1 MPDWT
6 PTLRQLE
13 MLLLVAQTGSLTRAA
28 ELLGVTQ
35 PAVSHG
41 LRTMED
47 SLGYRLFTRTNGGLQ
62 PTGQT
67 TVLLPQLADLH
78 ERFEALIARM
88 RGVGQTEAEVLRV
101 VALSSLSATLVP
113 GALLDFSKRFPSVR
127 VQALA
132 SPGREIAEMLRLGSV
147 DFGVVYAA
155 PEDTPDG
162 GGALLDT
169 EIVCFGTRA
178 MRPKRARAATPAS
191 LTGHTVIVA
200 GSDTATGMLVRRSLG
215 DLTRGGIT
223 VIEANTALNALSLA
237 REGLGVALVD
247 PMLATIKQDADL
259 MVWPFEPA
267 IPLRVVALLGQ
278 TRDRLRSADELART
292 DHFLADL
299 KAAAATAVARLH
311 AASIAARLCA

>member
-41 LRTMED
+41 LRSMED

-67 TVLLPQLADLH
+67 TILLPQLADLH

-88 RGVGQTEAEVLRV
+88 RGVGQTESEVLRV

-113 GALLDFSKRFPSVR
+113 GALLDFSKHFPSVR

-132 SPGREIAEMLRLGSV
+132 IPGREIAEMLRLGSV
-147 DFGVVYAA
+147 DFGLVYAA
-155 PEDTPDG
+155 PEDAPDG
-162 GGALLDT
+162 EALLDT
-169 EIVCFGTRA
+169 EIVCFGTRS
-178 MRPKRARAATPAS
+178 MRPKRARPATLAS

-215 DLTRGGIT
+215 DLTGGGIT

-247 PMLATIKQDADL
+247 PMLATMRQEADL
-259 MVWPFEPA
+259 VVWPFEPA
-267 IPLRVVALLGQ
+267 IPLRVVALFGQ
-278 TRDRLRSADELART
+278 TRDRLRSADELARA

-311 AASIAARLCA
+311 AASITARLCA